1 MPLNQLYLLQVSWIC
16 CKYCTL
22 HICLQFLFHLHE
34 VFCICCKYFVF
45 VASISHLLQVP
56 CTFVAIS
63 ILFAPSILYLLQVLC
78 ICSKYLAHLLQF
90 LFYLHQVFCTCLTYL
105 TNVRVAGVR
114 ADTQLTFR
122 YLQCTFNSRTALLL
136 AEKSSTVKNALTGV
150 LDQAA
155 LLFKARVLFCFG
167 CGFCCCSSVLAV
179 VENHHSQSDY
189 L

>member
-1 MPLNQLYLLQVSWIC
+1 MLLCIIKPSVCRWISYIC
-16 CKYCTL
+16 CKYLEFAASTVPCTFVCNFYF
-22 HICLQFLFHLHE
+22 ICT
-34 VFCICCKYFVF
+34 KYFVF
-45 VASISHLLQVP
+45 VASI
-56 CTFVAIS
+56 
-63 ILFAPSILYLLQVLC
+63 LYLLQVFW
-78 ICSKYLAHLLQF
+78 ICCKYLAHLLQF